1 MKKKILCVVLTCII
15 AILCFVGCNSESVE
29 YGEELVLNGNL
40 ENGTLGW
47 TYITDEDY
55 DVESV
60 QIELAP
66 DSVDYQNESAE
77 HGMKYFRIGSTAVGS
92 YGYYSQAIKVEKNA
106 TYLLSVDVKIGEEI
120 ETDSSLG
127 AFVGVAESPIV
138 SVSTKEATSGWTTIQ
153 VCFNNYSFDVVNVRF
168 GVGTDASEV
177 TDGEAYFDNV
187 SLKKIHEE
195 EAVGLVAI
203 NLGTKGMSGF
213 DSRYLTTTE
222 GIIFTVLL
230 VVLGA
235 ALVYFGYF
243 IYRRLKAREPKIEE
257 AEEGV
262 TKTKA
267 KAKAFFTAPI
277 TLVIISIILA
287 FIVRLVLVITLY
299 GYGVR
304 LNEISIASE
313 KMASDGI
320 ISYYYTN
327 STYYAPGVMYL
338 LWVLGLIAKPLGLI
352 SGSQG
357 MAIFLKIPA
366 IIADLVI
373 ILVLYFVAL
382 KKTNSVRAFIISL
395 FYALVPFAFLASS
408 VYSSYISIGVLFLL
422 LAFISARDKKIPV
435 LTVYYTL
442 SVFFMAEALWLL
454 PLLISYAVVVYIKN
468 PETRNVIPISASVSI
483 VASYLLTLP
492 LTWNYFVTGRPF
504 IVLERYFSI
513 FSQNDLFVDG
523 AFNIYGLCNV
533 SGSVVNKAGVVMSAI
548 LAGLAMLYTIGLYVK
563 CRDRQKLILLAG
575 YTMLAIYMFTVRMT
589 IFVVI
594 PAILLM
600 FLYAIYSG
608 ERRIVASTL
617 SLSMIVSLSSCYELM
632 ISKYVPG
639 GMNAQQIY
647 ISGNDP
653 VMIIFSLIAVL
664 ITLYLGYVV
673 FDIAVKESELKVYSI
688 DQSYFKYLA
697 SRFSFLKRENKEEIS
712 K

>member
-1 MKKKILCVVLTCII
+1 MKKKILCIVLACII
-15 AILCFVGCNSESVE
+15 CLLCFVGCNSQSVE

-47 TYITDEDY
+47 TYITNEDY
-55 DVESV
+55 KVDSV
-60 QIELAP
+60 QVELAP
-66 DSVDYQNESAE
+66 DSVDYQKESDL
-77 HGMKYFRIGSTAVGS
+77 HGMKYFRISSTAVGS
-92 YGYYSQAIKVEKNA
+92 YGYYSQAVKVEKNA

-120 ETDSSLG
+120 ETSSSLG

-138 SVSTKEATSGWTTIQ
+138 SVSRKETTSGWTTIQ
-153 VCFNNYSFDVVNVRF
+153 VCFNNYSFDTVNVRF

-177 TDGEAYFDNV
+177 TDGEAYFDNI

-195 EAVGLVAI
+195 DAVGLVAI

-213 DSRYLTTTE
+213 DSRYLTTGE
-222 GIIFTVLL
+222 GIAFTVIL
-230 VVLGA
+230 VVLGS
-235 ALVYFGYF
+235 ALVYFGYVL
-243 IYRRLKAREPKIEE
+243 YRRLKAREITLENVEPQ
-257 AEEGV
+257 AQS
-262 TKTKA
+262 

-277 TLVIISIILA
+277 TLVIFSIIIA

-299 GYGVR
+299 GYGIR
-304 LNEISIASE
+304 LNEISIAAE

-320 ISYYYTN
+320 ISYYYSGSN
-327 STYYAPGVMYL
+327 YYAPGVMYL
-338 LWVLGLIAKPLGLI
+338 LWVLGLLAKPLGLV

-366 IIADLVI
+366 IIADLI
-373 ILVLYFVAL
+373 IVLILYYVAL
-382 KKTNSVRAFIISL
+382 KKTSSIRAFIISL

-408 VYSSYISIGVLFLL
+408 VYASYISIGVLFLL
-422 LAFISARDKKIPV
+422 LAFISARDRKIPQ
-435 LTVYYTL
+435 LTIYYTL

-454 PLLISYAVVVYIKN
+454 PILITYAIVVYIKN

-492 LTWNYFVTGRPF
+492 LTWNFFVTGRPF
-504 IVLERYFSI
+504 IVLERYFSM
-513 FSQNDLFVDG
+513 FSQNNLFVDG

-533 SGSVVNKAGVVMSAI
+533 SGSVVNKAGIVMSAI
-548 LAGLAMLYTIGLYVK
+548 LAAIAMLYTIALYIK

-594 PAILLM
+594 PALMLL
-600 FLYAIYSG
+600 FLYGIYSG
-608 ERRIVASTL
+608 ERRVVTCTL

-639 GMNAQQIY
+639 GVNAQQIY

-664 ITLYLGYVV
+664 ITLFLGYVV
-673 FDIAVKESELKVYSI
+673 FDIAVKEREQKVKAI
-688 DQSYFKYLA
+688 DQPYFEYLS
-697 SRFSFLKRENKEEIS
+697 SRLSVLKREDKEEIS
-712 K
+712 R